1 MRRCG
6 LLIEV
11 EGVVLGLVGVV
22 SPSVEGTG
30 EIGLKS
36 VSVFLAGVGE
46 GVSMVIDVVPASM
59 TETSSAEES
68 LMTMTSISAAE
79 ADLGGL
85 SDLGS
90 RVKRELGLS
99 ILADDL
105 LALGVIAI
113 GRRMGSKR
121 TESGVGLESE
131 MVAELL
137 DLRALRLC
145 FARSSSLSL

>member
-6 LLIEV
+6 LLIDV

-36 VSVFLAGVGE
+36 VSVFRAGVGE

-90 RVKRELGLS
+90 RVKRKLGLS
-99 ILADDL
+99 ILVDDL
-105 LALGVIAI
+105 LALGVVAI

-137 DLRALRLC
+137 DLRALRRC